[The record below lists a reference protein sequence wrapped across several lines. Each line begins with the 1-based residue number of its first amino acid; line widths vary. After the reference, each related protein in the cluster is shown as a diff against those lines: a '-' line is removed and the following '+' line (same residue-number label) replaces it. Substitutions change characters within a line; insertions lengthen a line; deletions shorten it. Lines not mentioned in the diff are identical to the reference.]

1 MNRLKGIWV
10 PVLSPQNEDCSID
23 MDRLFDH
30 IDWLFS
36 HQIHGIVLFG
46 TNGEATSFSV
56 AERKAVLEGI
66 RNKGIQN
73 EKVMVGTGCSALTDT
88 VDLSIH
94 ALALG
99 YTHHLILP
107 PFYYKQPT
115 QEGLINNYSEII
127 QRVGQ
132 DAFKVYLYNF
142 PQLSGIS
149 LDGELV
155 GHLVEK
161 YPHNVV
167 GYKDSSGNWNQTIE
181 IMERNPDIIMFPGS
195 EIFLSRVL
203 ELGGAGVIT
212 GTGNV
217 NPGMVKKTY
226 DAFYNEPEAAALLQ
240 EKINQFRTAVQKYP
254 LIGALKH
261 LMAHYRQDHQWLNL
275 RPPLMP
281 LSESEGA
288 ALIDSIDGIDF
299 SLKADH

>member
-10 PVLSPQNEDCSID
+10 PVLSPQKEDCSID

-30 IDWLFS
+30 IDWLFG

-99 YTHHLILP
+99 YAHHLILP

-142 PQLSGIS
+142 PQLSGIC
-149 LDGELV
+149 
-155 GHLVEK
+155 
-161 YPHNVV
+161 
-167 GYKDSSGNWNQTIE
+167 
-181 IMERNPDIIMFPGS
+181 
-195 EIFLSRVL
+195 
-203 ELGGAGVIT
+203 
-212 GTGNV
+212 
-217 NPGMVKKTY
+217 
-226 DAFYNEPEAAALLQ
+226 LLYTSPSP
-240 EKINQFRTAVQKYP
+240 R
-254 LIGALKH
+254 
-261 LMAHYRQDHQWLNL
+261 D
-275 RPPLMP
+275 
-281 LSESEGA
+281 
-288 ALIDSIDGIDF
+288 
-299 SLKADH
+299 

>member
-99 YTHHLILP
+99 YAHHLILP

-195 EIFLSRVL
+195 EIFLSSVL
-203 ELGGAGVIT
+203 E
-212 GTGNV
+212 
-217 NPGMVKKTY
+217 
-226 DAFYNEPEAAALLQ
+226 
-240 EKINQFRTAVQKYP
+240 
-254 LIGALKH
+254 
-261 LMAHYRQDHQWLNL
+261 
-275 RPPLMP
+275 
-281 LSESEGA
+281 
-288 ALIDSIDGIDF
+288 
-299 SLKADH
+299 